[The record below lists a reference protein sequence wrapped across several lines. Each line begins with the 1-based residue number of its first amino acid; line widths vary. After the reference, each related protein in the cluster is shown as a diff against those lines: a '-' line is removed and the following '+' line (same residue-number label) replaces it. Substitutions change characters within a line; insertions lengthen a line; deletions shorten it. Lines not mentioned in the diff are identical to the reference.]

1 MGLQSIDIGVQGND
15 GTGDSIRESFR
26 KVNENFTELYAVFGA
41 GGTIP
46 FTKLGDAPESYAA
59 NQIIMASGDG
69 TQLTARTLVGVGIG
83 FDASDDGQLQIISQ
97 AGELKDEATPKL
109 THPLNTNDQP
119 IGPISDPSQL
129 LVDQWNATHSP
140 FTITIDD
147 LPISKGYAESNFVK
161 ASQTGG
167 LLDPFRVRPEPVLPE
182 VDDVDY
188 DSSLTSNYLS
198 TEAMQR
204 KDVVYRGGDTMTGKL
219 VLNDHPPEMAGLGTP
234 NGTDDLQ
241 AATKFYVDNSTFSS
255 NINLYVSTNGD
266 DLQAKTPPGKE
277 GRFWN
282 YAYKSI
288 GAACLAADNL
298 VSLASTEPGP
308 YRQRISYTVGP
319 DQDFSTVQAPTGP
332 GFTVAGAKL
341 TGGNSGNLGYTDA
354 FDLLQA
360 NKAFIQAEVIAYI
373 NNKYVNAFTYDK
385 AKCQR
390 DVRLILE
397 AVANDLV
404 LDSTFN
410 VTRAATLYYL
420 QNSEAVISGQL
431 LQTIEGIKFAR
442 DSILNYSYDPTNLEI
457 YVDRVIDALCYDL
470 IFQSNYQSIQV
481 GLSFIDAETDLSVD
495 EIVGILNAIRDE
507 ILLLPEVDTVSLAS
521 SSITSNI
528 NVIIAA
534 ISSATIPTLKF
545 TNLSSTSNGINSA
558 KELLLNNVSFLQAEL
573 IAFLTAEYPTVSYS
587 KTTCKRDVK
596 YMVWSLIYDFMY
608 GGNSQSVYAGLRYW
622 AGTQRR
628 IAATEVT
635 ATIAA
640 VNYLGVLA
648 QVVTTNGNPSILYQ
662 TSVKQYRNETRQGG
676 IAANSSIATNI
687 GYIAAIID
695 DYNNAPAVVTPTV
708 ALSPTVLQ
716 TARTAI
722 LGQTNNLE
730 VVATDYISD
739 NYPVVN
745 DTVILSTISNKFQV
759 IIDLLQDGLAT
770 RTLPVNNSPSGLAT
784 GITNARLLIEANFN
798 FIKDETVGWINTN
811 YPGLVYNNDT
821 CKRDLQY
828 ILEAVCY
835 DITYGGNSAGVFAG
849 YQYWIGNTSQIALAE
864 QTATY
869 AAFAFAQS
877 LTLLVSTNTT
887 PGILYSSTPQVINPA
902 LTGGA
907 AANQAITDSWAAVRE
922 VAEDNPSVL
931 PTPTLTLVE
940 PTISSLIYDPDLIAV
955 RTIILNNRTT
965 IGYETTDFIDRTFAG
980 GFNYDEAICYRDV
993 GYIIDAMSIDLLTD
1007 GTWQSVFAGKSYYKN
1022 ASAKAIAIGTQY
1034 TETLDG
1040 ILFAKE
1046 LGTQVLNKITGTRY
1060 QNLVTQTTP
1069 SGKNASIAAIN
1080 DFIANMD
1087 IMINI
1092 IQFGFGAAP
1101 TPSYGSGLWTIKFDN
1116 GGNGYVDQGS
1126 PGNVD
1131 IIPAKVLV
1139 GIDSNAFATIVS
1151 YEPGV
1156 STAID
1161 TITYRLTRPGFF
1173 TTGEQLEFG
1182 ESVTD
1187 LQIVIFV
1194 EAGIY
1199 FEDYPIKLPTNVS
1212 IKGDEFRRTI
1222 IRPKNRISQ
1231 SPWRKVFFYRDAVID
1246 AMLVGI
1252 LDRDTDYASGTITL
1266 SGTTNKITFTLA
1278 SGQVP
1283 SSWIGKV
1290 LEDNN
1295 PAGNANPGRAVIDSV
1310 SGNVA
1315 NLSVIYPF
1323 ETSGVYAPGDW
1334 HLYSPINYGRFYLT
1348 DPLDITSTPKNN
1360 RDIDVFLCNDA
1371 VRINNLT
1378 IQGHGGF
1385 AMVLDPEGQIKTKSP
1400 YGQVCSS
1407 FSQSNNYKRFAGG
1420 QFIDGF
1426 AGRLKGNITGIADG
1440 GLTVTVTGFPNSGL
1454 DVRAPL
1460 PPCAFYVQGYR
1471 YQIND
1476 ILDYDSTTA
1485 TVVLRM
1491 DVNTPYDAASFYN
1504 NATCARDVGLILDA
1518 VTYDMTVGS
1527 NYQAVKAGL
1536 AYLRADASVVLGAQQ
1551 SQTVVGILK
1560 SRDLA
1565 QTYTANPTALNSLT
1579 TSYSTIQAIIE
1590 QGVGA
1595 APAITYPANANS
1607 TTDAIKLKNNLQAN
1621 MQFIKDEIVSWIAS
1635 NFITNAIPNYSAVVF
1650 ARDVGYLLDAMCY
1663 DLMYGGNSMTY
1674 DLCLAFYGRSVVGE
1688 VGYGNQISGQEAVF
1702 QASFTRFK
1710 TVVQQIATNTTV
1722 TKSAGNL
1729 SMQTINAGYVI
1740 GSGTTEYANMGT
1752 LCDLIVD
1759 YTYDGDDDAPLTP
1772 RTTPTLTGLDAGLLS
1787 ARTSILGGK
1796 AAIQTSVITY
1806 LNNGGEQPINIEMG
1820 GNKSMLANDFA
1831 MINDLGYAIVAKNG
1845 AVTEQVSTFSYYC
1858 YTHYWAADGGQVR
1871 SVAGSNSYGV
1881 YALRATGY
1889 DVTEKPDAVTLTN
1902 NMVQVARVYKQGAFA
1917 SAMTPTVTQQAITV
1931 YILGYSYIPYNI
1943 SELEIDHSVAGL
1955 GIVRYEVNSV
1965 SHTAVTVNGVNVLA
1979 LGLSTAGNNGTS
1991 SVGLVTS
1998 LYDGQQV
2005 TIRNL
2010 QNIKFNG
2017 IDNVNPTRPSTAV
2030 QYNDN
2035 LAEIYRVIAYNL
2047 VEASGETLPANVAI
2061 LSTDQSFAYYKFT
2074 HDPAKINQVD
2084 RDIAIAITG
2093 VSGTGST
2100 ATLTFA
2106 SQGSAPYTVGSTIV
2120 VQDLIPTG
2128 YNGTYVVTNCTA
2140 TQVQYANTTTGS
2152 VGFVSGVGLVA
2163 NKSQGSLVGDNKIAV
2178 LAVSTQTTIDQINK
2192 GTYLTA
2198 WQGRVH
2204 RVASY
2209 TTPTYQ
2215 SSATYVSGGV
2225 ASTTMFVST
2234 VAGSILPGQVLAG
2247 TGFTSGQYVV
2257 SFTLGTPNSTVVLS
2271 AVADSTPS
2279 GTLTFGVNR
2288 NGWLNIDPNP
2298 VVNIVGDGTNIPGL
2312 YYVSKSVPASGL
2324 KFVTYDVAWKPS
2336 SLPIVDAYYFFS
2348 GNSTAGYNG
2357 YKQITDRVSKTQIT
2371 VPSTSALSVGM
2382 VVASASPGA
2391 YVPPGTV
2398 IASIDSVTEFTVTPA
2413 CWIPAGASVSSTIV
2427 AVLAGVTITDAG
2439 SGYTVAPQLT
2449 VQGGGAVS
2457 PAIISC
2463 TIAGGSISTVT
2474 IVSPGYGYT
2483 STPTILVSTGNAV
2496 LTPILSAS
2504 ATVSTTASAG
2514 VNTNQITVAYDSDP
2528 GTWTNG
2534 TGITITGFTSKT
2546 GPAVFVG
2553 SISGTTLTVSSV
2565 TSGSIAIG
2573 QKITGT
2579 GVASGTYITAG
2590 AGLSWTVST
2599 SQTVTST
2606 TITSSYAV
2614 VLGFSSTTAPTV
2626 GNWFKVSGNTNPI
2639 YNGIYQCAASSSTS
2653 ITLSYEYD
2661 PGTWSTATT
2670 TTVTNGLSSA
2680 SSNSLGINKPF
2691 STTSASTLR
2700 LGRAAGSGGQ
2710 ITTRISTCRVTG
2722 HDLLDIGTGGYS
2734 TTNYPYQ
2741 IYGNPAIPASQTQE
2755 VYEEGVGRVFYATTD
2770 QNGIFRVGRFFT
2782 VDQGTGT
2789 VTFSASIALSNLD
2802 GLGFKRG
2809 VVVTQFSTDSGMTE
2823 NAPDIVP
2830 VQSAIR
2836 TYIDKR
2842 LGIDYGGGP
2851 VTQSDL
2857 IGSGFLP
2864 LNGALG
2870 MKGDLNMANYKIGNL
2885 AAPTSN
2891 FDAATKF
2898 YVDTAVAG
2906 RDQLSELVDVTLTS
2920 PANAE
2925 LLVYNSSLSKWVN
2938 RGFNPRGH
2946 VNLTYTAPGSDI
2958 RVTSVSK
2965 TGTGPFQVTFNIPT
2979 QGSAPTTSVVYTV
2992 AGDPNSN
2999 YNGTFIASAST
3010 TSSVTL
3016 QYPTDPGTYTAYTS
3030 ITSSGF
3036 NGKTGSGPYLVTFNI
3051 PNTPSL
3057 AGNAAA
3063 GQFYAVTG
3071 NSNALYNGVYLV
3083 NSSSATTIQ
3092 LSYAAD
3098 PGIYGSGTTSLTRT
3112 STTVVVGGYSTILQ
3126 SNVVVNSMVSETAAI
3141 AQSKLSMTAASTR
3154 ANATGIAQADLG
3166 LASFNSSQF
3175 DANSG
3180 WISIR
3185 NSTNA
3190 STGVTLAKIQYIGAN
3205 SILGNLGGTSA
3216 VPSELTPGNVVSAGD
3231 GIKNA
3236 GFSASGV
3243 MTVTYDGS
3251 NTSNNSYSVTA
3262 VTTTGASNALVRTDA
3277 SGIIDVKQ
3285 LKVDGY
3291 RVIDTTPLNLS
3302 VEFYTP
3308 GGYNY
3313 QSVKGSDAST
3323 SVVSQYGTLD
3333 VSGGTLRTTTLTTG
3347 APGTA
3352 GTVTGTWSLGS
3363 LSQFDASN
3371 GTLKSTTL
3379 TTGGAATAGQLT
3391 GSWTLQST
3399 SGITFGTG
3407 TLDVTNGLLRSTT
3420 LSTGAAGT
3428 AGTVTGTWSLGASSV
3443 FNADA
3448 GTLRSTTLSTGA
3460 SSTAGTI
3467 TGNWSLSP
3475 GSQLQATYADLAE
3488 FYEGDQEYEP
3498 GSVLVFGGD
3507 KEVTTTTL
3515 RDDTRAAGV
3524 VTTDP
3529 AYVMNSG
3536 QTGIRVCIALAGRVP
3551 CKVVGRIKKGDL
3563 LTTSATPGYAVKAID
3578 PKLGSIIGK
3587 ALEDKDNGE
3596 AGVIQVAI
3604 GRV

>member
-1 MGLQSIDIGVQGND
+1 MGLQVIDIGVQGND

-59 NQIIMASGDG
+59 NQVIMASADG
-69 TQLTARTLVGVGIG
+69 TQLTARTLIGVGIG
-83 FDASDDGQLQIISQ
+83 FDTSDNAELKIISQ

-119 IGPISDPSQL
+119 IGPIPTPSQL

-140 FTITIDD
+140 FTININD

-182 VDDVDY
+182 VSDVDY
-188 DSSLTSNYLS
+188 DPTLTSNYLS
-198 TEAMQR
+198 TEAIQR
-204 KDVVYRGGDTMTGKL
+204 KDAVYRGGDTMTGKL
-219 VLNDHPPEMAGLGTP
+219 VLSDHPPEMAGLGTP

-282 YAYKSI
+282 YAYKSV
-288 GAACLAADNL
+288 GAAALAADSL
-298 VSLASTEPGP
+298 VTLASTEPGP
-308 YRQRISYTVGP
+308 YRQRISFTVGP

-332 GFTVAGAKL
+332 GFTVGGAKV
-341 TGGNSGNLGYTDA
+341 TGGNSANLGYTDA

-404 LDSTFN
+404 LNSTFN

-457 YVDRVIDALCYDL
+457 YVDKVIDALCYDL
-470 IFQSNYQSIQV
+470 IFQSNYQSLQV
-481 GLSFIDAETDLSVD
+481 GLAFIDAGTDLSVD
-495 EIVGILNAIRDE
+495 EIVGILNVIKDE
-507 ILLLPEVDTVSLAS
+507 ILLLPEVDSVSLAA

-534 ISSATIPTLKF
+534 ISSGTIPTLKF

-558 KELLLNNVSFLQAEL
+558 KELLLNNVSFLQAEI

-596 YMVWSLIYDFMY
+596 YMVWSLVYDFMY

-622 AGTQRR
+622 EGTQRR
-628 IAATEVT
+628 IASTEVT

-648 QVVTTNGNPSILYQ
+648 QVVTTNGNPTILYQ

-676 IAANSSIATNI
+676 GAANSSIAQNV
-687 GYIAAIID
+687 GYISSIIN
-695 DYNNAPAVVTPTV
+695 DYNNAPAVVNPTV
-708 ALSPTVLQ
+708 ALSPSVLQ

-730 VVATDYISD
+730 NAATDYIAD

-745 DTVILSTISNKFQV
+745 DPTILSTISDKFQV
-759 IIDLLQDGLAT
+759 IIDLLQDGIAT
-770 RTLPVNNSPSGLAT
+770 RTLPINNSPTGLAS

-798 FIKDETVGWINTN
+798 FIKDETIGWINTN

-887 PGILYSSTPQVINPA
+887 PGILYSATPQVINPA

-922 VAEDNPSVL
+922 VAEDNPAVL

-940 PTISSLIYDPDLIAV
+940 PSITPLVYDPDLIAV

-965 IGYETTDFIDRTFAG
+965 IGYETTDFIDKTFAG

-1046 LGTQVLNKITGTRY
+1046 LGIQVLNKVTGTRY

-1069 SGKNASIAAIN
+1069 SGKNASVAAVN

-1101 TPSYGSGLWTIKFDN
+1101 TPTYGSGLWTIKFNN
-1116 GGNGYVDQGS
+1116 GGNGYVDQGA

-1131 IIPAKVLV
+1131 IIPAKILT
-1139 GIDSNAFATIVS
+1139 GITSSAFASIVS
-1151 YEPGV
+1151 YTPGV
-1156 STAID
+1156 SGPLD
-1161 TITYRLTRPGFF
+1161 TVTYRLTRPGFF
-1173 TTGEQLEFG
+1173 ETGEQLEFG

-1199 FEDYPIKLPTNVS
+1199 YEDYPIKLPTNVS

-1252 LDRDTDYASGTITL
+1252 LDRDTDFAEGTIIL
-1266 SGTTNKITFTLA
+1266 SGTSNKITFTLTT
-1278 SGQVP
+1278 GQVP
-1283 SSWIGKV
+1283 SSWIGLV

-1295 PAGNANPGRAVIDSV
+1295 PAGNAKPGQAVIDSV

-1323 ETSGVYAPGDW
+1323 EASGTFTPGDW
-1334 HLYSPINYGRFYLT
+1334 HLYAPINYGRFYLT
-1348 DPLDITSTPKNN
+1348 DPLDVTSTPKNN

-1371 VRINNLT
+1371 VRVNNLT

-1426 AGRLKGNITGIADG
+1426 AGRLKGNITAIADN

-1460 PPCAFYVQGYR
+1460 PPCAFFVQGFR

-1476 ILDYDSTTA
+1476 VLDYDSSTA

-1504 NATCARDVGLILDA
+1504 NTTCARDVGLILDA

-1536 AYLRADASVVLGAQQ
+1536 AYLRADAALVIGIQQ
-1551 SQTVVGILK
+1551 SQTVVGIEK
-1560 SRDLA
+1560 SAELA
-1565 QTYTANPTALNSLT
+1565 ATYTANPSALSSLT
-1579 TSYSTIQAIIE
+1579 SSYDIITTIIQ
-1590 QGVGA
+1590 QGAGA

-1607 TTDAIKLKNNLQAN
+1607 TADAIKLKNNLQAN
-1621 MQFIKDEIVSWIAS
+1621 KQFIRDEIVAWIAA
-1635 NFITNAIPNYSAVVF
+1635 NYITNAIPGYSAVVCS
-1650 ARDVGYLLDAMCY
+1650 RDVGYLLDAICY
-1663 DLMYGGNSMTY
+1663 DIMYGGNSMTY
-1674 DLCLAFYGRSVVGE
+1674 DACLAYYGRSVVGE
-1688 VGYGNQISGQEAVF
+1688 TGYGNQIAGQEAVF
-1702 QASFTRFK
+1702 QAAFTRFK
-1710 TVVQQIATNTTV
+1710 TVVQQIATNTSV
-1722 TKSAGNL
+1722 SRSAGNL
-1729 SMQTINAGYVI
+1729 TIQTVNASYSI
-1740 GSGTTEYANMGT
+1740 GSGTTEYSTLGT
-1752 LCDLIVD
+1752 LSDLIID

-1772 RTTPTLTGLDAGLLS
+1772 RTTPTLTGLDAGLLT
-1787 ARTSILGGK
+1787 ARTNILGGK
-1796 AAIQTSVITY
+1796 SAIQTSVITF
-1806 LNNGGEQPINIEMG
+1806 LNNGGNQPINIEMG

-1845 AVTEQVSTFSYYC
+1845 GVTEQVSTFSYYC

-1881 YALRATGY
+1881 FALRATGY
-1889 DVTEKPDAVTLTN
+1889 DVTEKPDSVTLAQD
-1902 NMVQVARVYKQGAFA
+1902 MMQVARVYKQGSFA
-1917 SAMTPTVTQQAITV
+1917 NAMTPTASQQAITV

-1991 SVGLVTS
+1991 SVGLVAA

-2005 TIRNL
+2005 LIRNL
-2010 QNIKFNG
+2010 QNIKFLG
-2017 IDNVNPTRPSTAV
+2017 VDNVKPTRPSTAV

-2047 VEASGETLPANVAI
+2047 VEASGEQLGPNIAI

-2084 RDIAIAITG
+2084 LDVDIDITAT
-2093 VSGTGST
+2093 SGTGT
-2100 ATLTFA
+2100 IATLTFA
-2106 SQGSAPYTVGSTIV
+2106 NQGSAPYTVGESIV

-2128 YNGTYVVTNCTA
+2128 YNGTYVVTGCTA
-2140 TQVQYANTTTGS
+2140 TSVSYANTTTGS
-2152 VGFVSGVGLVA
+2152 MTQAGKVA
-2163 NKSQGSLVGDNKIAV
+2163 NRSQGSLVGDNKIAV

-2192 GTYLTA
+2192 GTYITA
-2198 WQGRVH
+2198 WNGRVH

-2209 TTPTYQ
+2209 TVPQYQ
-2215 SSATYVSGGV
+2215 SSAVYVSGGV

-2257 SFTLGTPNSTVVLS
+2257 SFTQGSPNSTVVIS

-2279 GTLTFGVNR
+2279 GTITFGVNR

-2298 VVNIVGDGTNIPGL
+2298 VYNIVGDGTSIPGL
-2312 YYVSKSVPASGL
+2312 YYVSKTVPVSGL
-2324 KFVTYDVAWKPS
+2324 KFVTYNVAWTPS
-2336 SLPIVDAYYFFS
+2336 NLPIVDAYYFLQ
-2348 GNSTAGYNG
+2348 GNGNTLYNG
-2357 YKQITDRVSKTQIT
+2357 YKQITGRVSQTQVT

-2382 VVASASPGA
+2382 IVSSATPGA

-2398 IASIDSVTEFTVTPA
+2398 IASIDSPTEFTITPA
-2413 CWIPAGASVSSTIV
+2413 CWVPAGASVSSTIV

-2463 TIAGGSISTVT
+2463 TIVNGSISTVT
-2474 IVSPGYGYT
+2474 VVSPGYGYT
-2483 STPTILVSTGNAV
+2483 SQPTILVSTGNAV

-2514 VNTNQITVAYDSDP
+2514 VNTNTITVAYDSDP
-2528 GTWTNG
+2528 GVWTAG
-2534 TGITITGFTSKT
+2534 TGITITSFTSKT

-2565 TSGSIAIG
+2565 TSGTIAIG

-2579 GVASGTYITAG
+2579 GVAQGTYITAG
-2590 AGLSWTVST
+2590 SGLSWTVST
-2599 SQTVTST
+2599 SQTATST

-2614 VLGFSSTTAPTV
+2614 VLAFGATTAPTV
-2626 GNWFKVSGNTNPI
+2626 GSWFQVSGNTNPL
-2639 YNGIYQCAASSSTS
+2639 YNGIYQCAASSTTS

-2680 SSNSLGINKPF
+2680 TSSPLGISKPF

-2700 LGRAAGSGGQ
+2700 LGRASGSGAQ

-2741 IYGNPAIPASQTQE
+2741 IYGNPAIPANQTQE

-2770 QNGIFRVGRFFT
+2770 QNGIFRVGRYFT

-2809 VVVTQFSTDSGMTE
+2809 VVVTQFSTDAAMTE

-2851 VTQSDL
+2851 VTISDL

-2864 LNGALG
+2864 LNGALA

-2885 AAPTSN
+2885 AAPTGN
-2891 FDAATKF
+2891 LDAATKL

-2925 LLVYNSSLSKWVN
+2925 FLVYDGTAVKWVN
-2938 RGFNPRGH
+2938 RSFQPRGH
-2946 VNLTYTAPGSDI
+2946 VNLTYTATGTSI

-2979 QGSAPTTSVVYTV
+2979 QGSAPTTGVVYTISS
-2992 AGDPNSN
+2992 DPNSN
-2999 YNGTFIASAST
+2999 YNGTFIASNST
-3010 TSSVTL
+3010 TSSITL
-3016 QYPTDPGTYTAYTS
+3016 QYPTDPGTYTPYTS

-3083 NSSSATTIQ
+3083 NSSSATTLQ
-3092 LSYAAD
+3092 LSYASD
-3098 PGIYGSGTTSLTRT
+3098 PGIYGSGTTLLTRT
-3112 STTVVVGGYSTILQ
+3112 STLVQVGGYTTVLQ
-3126 SNVVVNSMVSETAAI
+3126 SNVVINSMVSETAAI
-3141 AQSKLSMTAASTR
+3141 AQSKLSMTAATTR
-3154 ANATGIAQADLG
+3154 ANATGITQADRG
-3166 LASFNSSQF
+3166 LASFDSSQF

-3180 WISIR
+3180 WISIK

-3190 STGVTLAKIQYIGAN
+3190 STGVTLAKIQYIGSN
-3205 SILGNLGGTSA
+3205 SILGNLGGTSSA
-3216 VPSELTPGNVVSAGD
+3216 PGEVTPGQVVTAGD

-3236 GFSASGV
+3236 GFSASGA

-3251 NTSNNSYSVTA
+3251 NTTNNSYSVIA
-3262 VTTTGASNALVRTDA
+3262 ISTTGANNAIVRTDA
-3277 SGIIDVKQ
+3277 NGIIDVKQ

-3291 RVIDTTPLNLS
+3291 KVIDTTPSNLS

-3313 QSVKGSDAST
+3313 QSIKGNDASS

-3333 VSGGTLRTTTLTTG
+3333 VSGGSLKSTTLTTG
-3347 APGTA
+3347 APATA
-3352 GTVTGTWSLGS
+3352 GTITGQWALGS
-3363 LSQFDASN
+3363 LSQFDATN

-3391 GSWTLQST
+3391 GSWTLQSS

-3420 LSTGAAGT
+3420 LTTGASGT
-3428 AGTVTGTWSLGASSV
+3428 AGTLTGAWSLASGSQI
-3443 FNADA
+3443 DLSS
-3448 GTLRSTTLSTGA
+3448 GTLRSTTLTTGA

-3467 TGNWSLSP
+3467 TGNWSLSA

-3488 FYEGDQEYEP
+3488 YYEGDREYEP
-3498 GSVLVFGGD
+3498 GTVLVFGGE

-3529 AYVMNSG
+3529 AYIMNSE
-3536 QTGIRVCIALAGRVP
+3536 QKGIKVCIALAGRVP
-3551 CKVVGRIKKGDL
+3551 VKVVGRIKKGDL
-3563 LTTSATPGYAVKAID
+3563 LTTSSTPGYAVKALD